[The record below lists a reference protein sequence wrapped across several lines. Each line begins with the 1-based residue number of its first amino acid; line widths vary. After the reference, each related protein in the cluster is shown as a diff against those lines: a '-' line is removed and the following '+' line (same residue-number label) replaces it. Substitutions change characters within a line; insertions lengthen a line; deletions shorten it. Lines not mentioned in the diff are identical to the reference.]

1 VLEVRLPRPP
11 GVDALGAAIADPLA
25 PLRDVAASG
34 LRSMLASPSAPPVE
48 HYEQPAGDPGW
59 FGPGSMTWRVHG
71 DRSMFVGGIR
81 ALLLQTMH
89 PLAMAGVADHSD
101 YRSDP
106 LGRLQ
111 RTGAFIG
118 ATTFGGTEQ
127 AEQAVAMVRAV
138 HRSVAGHAPDGR
150 PYAAQDPDLLT
161 WVHAAEVGSF
171 LAAQRRYGA
180 VPLGDDEADRYL
192 DEVAR
197 VALELGAAEV
207 PRSRAELRAYFR
219 RVRPELRVGRQARD
233 AVRWL
238 MAPPLPLPARGPY
251 AVLFGAAV
259 GLLPRSAQWSLRL
272 WSPPVVDPLV
282 VRPAT
287 TALLAAVGWATP
299 VNPALAAARRRVG
312 ADDR

>member
-11 GVDALGAAIADPLA
+11 RVDAVGAALGVPLA
-25 PLRDVAASG
+25 TLRAVAADG

-48 HYEQPAGDPGW
+48 CFEQPAGDPGW
-59 FGPGSMTWRVHG
+59 FGPESVTWRVHS
-71 DRSMFVGGIR
+71 DRAMFVGGIR
-81 ALLLQTMH
+81 ALLVQTMH
-89 PLAMAGVADHSD
+89 PLAMAGVADHSN

-118 ATTFGGTEQ
+118 ATTFGGTAQ
-127 AEQAVAMVRAV
+127 AEEAVAMVRAV
-138 HRSVAGHAPDGR
+138 HRSVVGHAPDGR
-150 PYAAQDPDLLT
+150 PYRAQDPDLLT
-161 WVHAAEVGSF
+161 WVHAAEVASF

-180 VPLGDDEADRYL
+180 EPLDDDEADRYL

-197 VALELGAAEV
+197 VAVELGARDV
-207 PRSRAELRAYFR
+207 PRSRHELRDYFGS
-219 RVRPELRVGRQARD
+219 VGPELQVGRQARD

-238 MAPPLPLPARGPY
+238 MAPPLPLAARGPY

-259 GLLPRSAQWSLRL
+259 GLLPRSAQWALRL
-272 WSPPVVDPLV
+272 WSPPPVDPLV

-287 TALLAAVGWATP
+287 AALLAAVGWATP

-312 ADDR
+312 ADS